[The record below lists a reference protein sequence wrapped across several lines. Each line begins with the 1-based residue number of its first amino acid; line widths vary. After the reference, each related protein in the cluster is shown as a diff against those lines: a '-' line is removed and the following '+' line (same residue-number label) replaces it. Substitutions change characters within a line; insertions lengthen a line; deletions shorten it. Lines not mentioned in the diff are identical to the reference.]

1 MSVDRIR
8 QLFAESIETK
18 AKAGEVLPTVIE
30 AAGQAMVECLLNG
43 GKILTC
49 GNGGSAGDAQHFSS
63 ELLNR
68 FEMERPALP
77 AIALTTDS
85 STLTSI
91 ANDYSYNEIFSKQV
105 RALGGSGDIL
115 LAISTSGNSANVIQ
129 AIQAAHDR
137 EMRVVAMTGKEGGEI
152 WSDYYAIPKDAP
164 HPMNAH
170 KFINY
175 ILDPQVGALIADY
188 IQYATPNQ
196 AARALLN
203 DSYNK
208 NPSVFPPEEVLAK
221 CEWQR
226 YPGEEIARIRDEAWT
241 RFLAA

>member
-49 GNGGSAGDAQHFSS
+49 GNGGSAGDAQPFSS

-137 EMRVVAMTGKEGGEI
+137 EMRVVAMTGKEGGEMVNLYGPNDI
-152 WSDYYAIPKDAP
+152 EIRVPATSTARIQEV
-164 HPMNAH
+164 HLLVIH
-170 KFINY
+170 S
-175 ILDPQVGALIADY
+175 LCDY
-188 IQYATPNQ
+188 IDQQ
-196 AARALLN
+196 L
-203 DSYNK
+203 
-208 NPSVFPPEEVLAK
+208 FGG
-221 CEWQR
+221 Q
-226 YPGEEIARIRDEAWT
+226 
-241 RFLAA
+241 